1 MALLALLAAEAFL
14 AACTTSTPTAS
25 NTVSSPPSAGS
36 SSAGTDVSARSSGKE
51 ALTAPSSTGGGMTA
65 SVPKLVVVNKTLR
78 IETSDVDTA
87 ITRIRQMA
95 ARAGADIAQM
105 QVATANDQ
113 PVYLVS
119 PSSGQEV
126 TPDSSTPLRAYVVVT
141 VPTAKYAAFL
151 DEAVRLGRVLYQS
164 ENTDDV
170 TQQHIDLQA
179 RLGNLKAEQ
188 ARLRQLFAKASN
200 VRDMLA
206 VESELTRVQGDIESL
221 QGQITYLER
230 QAARATVTLELTE
243 PQPIVSPTGTDWGVK
258 TALTDSVRAF
268 VTTLNTLIVLLGP
281 LVAIVI
287 FVGLPVWLVVWLV
300 VRWMRRRRARRA
312 IVNVE
317 VQEDTTEIG
326 SADDEEAS

>member
-1 MALLALLAAEAFL
+1 MTLLALLAAGAFL
-14 AACTTSTPTAS
+14 AACTASTPTTS
-25 NTVSSPPSAGS
+25 STVGSPPSAGS
-36 SSAGTDVSARSSGKE
+36 SSPGADVSVRSSGKE
-51 ALTAPSSTGGGMTA
+51 ALTTPSSTGGGTTA
-65 SVPKLVVVNKTLR
+65 SVLKLVVVNKTLR
-78 IETSDVDTA
+78 IETSDVDAA
-87 ITRIRQMA
+87 ITRIRRMA

-113 PVYLVS
+113 PVYLAS

-151 DEAVRLGRVLYQS
+151 DEAVKLGRVLYQS

-179 RLGNLKAEQ
+179 RLGNLQAEQ
-188 ARLRQLFAKASN
+188 ARLRQLFAKAGN

-206 VESELTRVQGDIESL
+206 VESELARVQGDIESL
-221 QGQITYLER
+221 QGQIAYLER

-281 LVAIVI
+281 LVAIAI

-300 VRWMRRRRARRA
+300 MRWIRRRRALRA
-312 IVNVE
+312 IVGAE
-317 VQEDTTEIG
+317 GQEDATEIG
-326 SADDEEAS
+326 PADDEEAS